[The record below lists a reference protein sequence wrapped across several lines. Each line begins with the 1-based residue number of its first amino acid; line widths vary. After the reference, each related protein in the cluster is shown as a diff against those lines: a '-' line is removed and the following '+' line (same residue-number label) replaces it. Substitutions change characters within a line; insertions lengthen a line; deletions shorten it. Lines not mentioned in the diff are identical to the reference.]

1 MKFETHVKEIVLRTY
16 NVTSFRFPRPA
27 ELNYKPGQFLFVT
40 IKAQDGKELSKNFS
54 LSSSPTEKTHIEF
67 TKKLSD
73 SDFSAALKALKEGDW
88 ARIDA
93 PYGKF
98 TFEGEHEK
106 IGLLGGGIGI
116 TPFIGI
122 CKYCTD
128 TRRKTKVTLLYGNR
142 TENDIAFRK
151 KLETMQRQNKNLK
164 VAFIL
169 NEASSGWK
177 GATGLI
183 TAEMVKK
190 EMPDYKETMFYTC
203 GPPAMVQV
211 IEKLVEQLDLP
222 KAQLKR
228 EYFTGYT

>member
-1 MKFETHVKEIVLRTY
+1 
-16 NVTSFRFPRPA
+16 
-27 ELNYKPGQFLFVT
+27 
-40 IKAQDGKELSKNFS
+40 
-54 LSSSPTEKTHIEF
+54 
-67 TKKLSD
+67 
-73 SDFSAALKALKEGDW
+73 
-88 ARIDA
+88 
-93 PYGKF
+93 
-98 TFEGEHEK
+98 
-106 IGLLGGGIGI
+106 
-116 TPFIGI
+116 
-122 CKYCTD
+122 
-128 TRRKTKVTLLYGNR
+128 
-142 TENDIAFRK
+142 
-151 KLETMQRQNKNLK
+151 MQRQNKNLK

>member
-1 MKFETHVKEIVLRTY
+1 MKFETYVKEIIPRTY

-27 ELNYKPGQFLFVT
+27 ELNYKAGQFFFVT
-40 IKAQDGKELSKNFS
+40 LKADGKELSKHFS
-54 LSSSPTEKTHIEF
+54 FSSSPTEKTHIEF

-73 SDFSAALKALKEGDW
+73 SDFSAALKGLKEGDW

-116 TPFIGI
+116 TPFMGI

-128 TRRKTKVTLLYGNR
+128 MRLDTKVTLLYGNR
-142 TENDIAFRK
+142 TEKDIVFRK
-151 KLETMQRQNKNLK
+151 ELEALQEQNVNLK
-164 VAFIL
+164 VVFTL
-169 NEASSGWK
+169 NEADSGWQ
-177 GATGLI
+177 GATGFI
-183 TAEMVKK
+183 TADMIKREI
-190 EMPDYKETMFYTC
+190 PDYKETVFYTC
-203 GPPAMVQV
+203 GPPAMVQ
-211 IEKLVEQLDLP
+211 IMEKLVEQMGLP
-222 KAQLKR
+222 ETQLKR